1 MKRELTYSGMGPM
14 EVLPVELGGT
24 GQSSNSGTIRDFNM
38 LTIPELNATNGVL
51 GYRPDG
57 TIDPS
62 FIPNDV
68 YSLIPIHLEFE
79 AEYATSTQVNLL
91 ITDFDSWTTYQVS
104 ADFNGQSINTT
115 LNQETGVISLTTP
128 STVGQVLLSI
138 NGNTYYLN
146 VVNMASVRVSKP
158 SLLSPTNGSSN
169 VNRTFQLLSSTMA
182 LSDGSLTQHDRS
194 DWQVASDSAFTQLV
208 FQSINDTSHKTS
220 IEASITQ
227 PNTQYFA
234 RVRHHDA
241 VYGLSP
247 WSNTISFT
255 SKSTFAVS
263 SETAKLLASDGVSGD
278 YLGEAGYGYGAR
290 GVFETLAVNDTGNI
304 IAASIRRIGT
314 NGNSQGGLFVWKKQN
329 GGWTEVKKILSTPTT
344 QAQTM
349 TLTVPSGASIT
360 VQIQGQS
367 PPTTTYTSSQVI
379 TIPKGTTTVILTG
392 KGQDGSTV
400 QDTIHPLIWQQQS
413 SGSVSYYISGNG
425 YFSETYRP
433 AYPTK
438 LGETFTE
445 REGYWN
451 NTENSVVVPLMT
463 TVWLSVANML
473 QVTGQ
478 SATATINGQTF
489 TFAGGV
495 GVNAVQSTQKYTV
508 ANYGYFARNLSVKSA
523 TKNMGGEALALNIPN
538 GGSINVAFAGQS
550 PSTSTYTSSQVL
562 SVPVGTTQITLTGKG
577 QDGSSVTTP
586 ASGSVDYIYGPQNQ
600 NNNAAKAVV
609 ITTQA
614 NDLSTQ
620 LGFAVLPTSLHVT
633 STEHS
638 TLRQLANSSA
648 GGYNIAAGR
657 LDIPVTFNGQ
667 SLIARFAGHF
677 NFQSGQLAVVG
688 QEQGYFDTTGA
699 VQLYHQ
705 DGTLYTNGTVF
716 ASFTDLVSGTN
727 QPPSSGTGD
736 SQARFVLS
744 SLPNYTPPVT
754 TETTGLS
761 STATIAGQTYTFSGG
776 VGIPAQQSSSIIQSY
791 ENRMAVLNVTSMNN
805 TQFTYDLIFYK
816 EVGNDW
822 TVAKTFSNIGVGKAA
837 ELTFKFSKDGNTF
850 ILSDVVNNRL
860 LVYTYTSDW
869 NTPTVINLNTY
880 GITLSASLAVR
891 YHVTVN
897 ADGSRIGVVLL
908 DSAST
913 RHFVALSLTGGS
925 WIKSYQ
931 YDFPTNDF
939 VDCLYGN
946 DDFSIFCGLCT
957 TGSYP
962 VVNVY
967 TFNGVALT
975 KVQAIE
981 PPETDKVY
989 STFGASIDI
998 SSNGNTIAISSL
1010 HFNASSQQSS
1020 TALIHIFER
1029 STIWTLARSVSPSDI
1044 ALEDRFGIEIDLSG
1058 DASTLISNGWSGTPR
1073 NNLGAVYVFN

>member
-24 GQSSNSGTIRDFNM
+24 GQSSNPDTIKDFNM
-38 LTIPELNATNGVL
+38 LTIPELNALNGVL

-57 TIDPS
+57 TINPS
-62 FIPNDV
+62 FIPNEV

-79 AEYATSTQVNLL
+79 AEYATNTQVNLL
-91 ITDFDSWTTYQVS
+91 ITDFDSWTTYQVL
-104 ADFNGQSINTT
+104 ANFNGQLINAT

-158 SLLSPTNGSSN
+158 SLLSPTSGSSN
-169 VNRTFQLLSSTMA
+169 VNRTFQLLSSAMV
-182 LSDGSLTQHDRS
+182 LSNGSVTQHDRS

-220 IEASITQ
+220 IEASVTQ

-247 WSNTISFT
+247 WSNTIPFT

-263 SETAKLLASDGVSGD
+263 SETAKLIASDGVSGD
-278 YLGEAGYGYGAR
+278 YLGEAGYGYGAE
-290 GVFETLAVNDTGNI
+290 GTFETLAVNDTGSI

-329 GGWTEVKKILSTPTT
+329 GGWREVKKIL
-344 QAQTM
+344 A
-349 TLTVPSGASIT
+349 
-360 VQIQGQS
+360 
-367 PPTTTYTSSQVI
+367 
-379 TIPKGTTTVILTG
+379 
-392 KGQDGSTV
+392 
-400 QDTIHPLIWQQQS
+400 
-413 SGSVSYYISGNG
+413 
-425 YFSETYRP
+425 E
-433 AYPTK
+433 
-438 LGETFTE
+438 
-445 REGYWN
+445 
-451 NTENSVVVPLMT
+451 
-463 TVWLSVANML
+463 
-473 QVTGQ
+473 
-478 SATATINGQTF
+478 
-489 TFAGGV
+489 GV
-495 GVNAVQSTQKYTV
+495 GVQPTQNYTV

-538 GGSINVAFAGQS
+538 GGFINVTFAGQS
-550 PSTSTYTSSQVL
+550 PSTSTYTNSQVL

-577 QDGSSVTTP
+577 QDYTP
-586 ASGSVDYIYGPQNQ
+586 A
-600 NNNAAKAVV
+600 
-609 ITTQA
+609 T
-614 NDLSTQ
+614 
-620 LGFAVLPTSLHVT
+620 
-633 STEHS
+633 
-638 TLRQLANSSA
+638 
-648 GGYNIAAGR
+648 
-657 LDIPVTFNGQ
+657 
-667 SLIARFAGHF
+667 
-677 NFQSGQLAVVG
+677 
-688 QEQGYFDTTGA
+688 
-699 VQLYHQ
+699 
-705 DGTLYTNGTVF
+705 
-716 ASFTDLVSGTN
+716 
-727 QPPSSGTGD
+727 
-736 SQARFVLS
+736 
-744 SLPNYTPPVT
+744 T

-776 VGIPAQQSSSIIQSY
+776 VGIPAQQSSSIFQAY

-880 GITLSASLAVR
+880 GITLPASLAVR

-908 DSAST
+908 DSASV
-913 RHFVALSLTGGS
+913 RHFVALSLTGGN

-931 YDFPTNDF
+931 YDFPANDF

-989 STFGASIDI
+989 STFGASMDI
-998 SSNGNTIAISSL
+998 SSSGNTIAVSSL
-1010 HFNASSQQSS
+1010 HYNASSQQSS

-1044 ALEDRFGIEIDLSG
+1044 ALEDRFGIEIDLSS